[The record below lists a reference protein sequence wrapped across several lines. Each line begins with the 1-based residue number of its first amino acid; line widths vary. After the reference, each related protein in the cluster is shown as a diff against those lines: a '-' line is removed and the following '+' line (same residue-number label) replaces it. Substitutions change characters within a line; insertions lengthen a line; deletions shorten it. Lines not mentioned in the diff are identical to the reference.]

1 MRRLI
6 SLVFKI
12 CLGVTLVY
20 YVGVNGFLMT
30 PYAGKLMMMAPDIVQ
45 LRYSRA
51 YSLVPFHIVAE
62 DLRISVQ
69 DPAVQVYISADV
81 ASGDIYP
88 WTLLNN
94 TFYATNLKGE
104 GLVFRLRE
112 RLDDE
117 KIKPETAALMP
128 PIPGYDSIALSPVPP
143 PAKPL
148 RVRLGSLHVTNLSE
162 VWINEMKFDGRIDVD
177 GSFEFEAFKFVEV
190 PGVELNN
197 VALQL
202 TRAGKP
208 MVKISSLV
216 LKASL
221 DEVSLVKVD
230 TEKMLN
236 GITASIAMQAQTQNI
251 GFINSMIHDPDLLLQ
266 EGSGKVTLDLSLR
279 DGAFQDGSTV
289 AFDTSRVVMQLPFFE
304 LAGRAAIRGEVK
316 KGTTFFNVRVPELV
330 GIQRKD
336 SKKAFTATN
345 LDIEGSTAAQ
355 LLKISY
361 ANLDLALERGQLHD
375 LRVLNSFIP
384 EGTGMHITSGGG
396 VLTGKFSLSTRTHH
410 GKGAFDLEGNQMA
423 LKNRSATVT
432 GHATVHGQI
441 NDVNIDTG
449 AMDISGSTI
458 GLNDIGVW
466 ADGAVY
472 RDVWVKL
479 AADPCTAAPKGAVKW
494 ATKMSMTFSNLQ
506 PVLAMV
512 AANAPVPGALK
523 SFADVPNV
531 RFATELTVHEKDIE
545 IRKLRVDSSKLQ
557 IDGDLRLSE
566 SGESAAQAGKLYP
579 WGALLVKVRALT
591 AGVDLQGTVVRPIL
605 GDPDGWYT
613 KYRAEHPTPATKTA
627 AAL

>member
-251 GFINSMIHDPDLLLQ
+251 GFINSMIHDPDLILQ

-345 LDIEGSTAAQ
+345 IGLGEC
-355 LLKISY
+355 LEE
-361 ANLDLALERGQLHD
+361 LERGD
-375 LRVLNSFIP
+375 A
-384 EGTGMHITSGGG
+384 EG
-396 VLTGKFSLSTRTHH
+396 
-410 GKGAFDLEGNQMA
+410 
-423 LKNRSATVT
+423 
-432 GHATVHGQI
+432 
-441 NDVNIDTG
+441 
-449 AMDISGSTI
+449 
-458 GLNDIGVW
+458 GLG
-466 ADGAVY
+466 GAVRHVHWY
-472 RDVWVKL
+472 R
-479 AADPCTAAPKGAVKW
+479 AAACELPAEPSARAGTPEAVGQRTVEHHAAGA
-494 ATKMSMTFSNLQ
+494 ACQ
-506 PVLAMV
+506 
-512 AANAPVPGALK
+512 
-523 SFADVPNV
+523 
-531 RFATELTVHEKDIE
+531 
-545 IRKLRVDSSKLQ
+545 
-557 IDGDLRLSE
+557 
-566 SGESAAQAGKLYP
+566 
-579 WGALLVKVRALT
+579 
-591 AGVDLQGTVVRPIL
+591 
-605 GDPDGWYT
+605 GDPERGT
-613 KYRAEHPTPATKTA
+613 QERAPGGNETEGRQLARERIDHVAWNA
-627 AAL
+627 AGDQEREGGDE